1 MKKVYKKPEA
11 FIESFTLCTN
21 VAAGC
26 EVKTDLL
33 TENVLGC
40 GYKYGRDE
48 VVVFTDAMGCVL
60 TEVEED
66 GSYNGV
72 CYHTPS
78 DANNLFNS

>member
-26 EVKTDLL
+26 EVKTNLL
-33 TENVLGC
+33 TENTYGC
-40 GYKYGRDE
+40 GYKYGRDG
-48 VVVFTDAMGCVL
+48 VVVFTDTMGCDL
-60 TEVEED
+60 TEED
-66 GSYNGV
+66 GSYNDI